1 VKADDDAEVSAFIKL
16 KSKQEEI
23 FEVERDVAC
32 RSVTVKNMVRA
43 MNAVV
48 GR

>member
-1 VKADDDAEVSAFIKL
+1 L

-43 MNAVV
+43 GVV
-48 GR
+48 